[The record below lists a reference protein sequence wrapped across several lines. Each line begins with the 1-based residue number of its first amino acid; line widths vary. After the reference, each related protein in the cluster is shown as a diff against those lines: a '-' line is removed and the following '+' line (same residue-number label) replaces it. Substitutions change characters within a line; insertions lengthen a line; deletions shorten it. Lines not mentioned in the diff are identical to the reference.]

1 MVGEVREEG
10 FPFLRPGMVCCA
22 VMITLDASLQGELA
36 AATARRR
43 TFAII
48 SHPDAGKTTLTEK
61 LLLYSGMIRTAG
73 MVRGRKGGKVAASD
87 WMGMEQER
95 GISITASAMQ
105 FPYKQAVINL
115 LDTPGHQ
122 DFSEDTY
129 RTLTA
134 ADSAIMVID
143 AAKGVEAQTRK
154 LFAVCRLRRIPV
166 LTLINKMD
174 LPGRPPLDLMTEVEQ
189 ALDIH
194 ASAINWPIGSGSE
207 FTGIV
212 TRADGH
218 VQLFSKTA
226 PGGATKVTVNDLR
239 LADLERTVRIS
250 SEVSASLR
258 HDLEL
263 LDIAGNPFSHDRFL
277 GGDVT
282 PVFFASALTNFGI
295 ESFLD
300 AFIRLAPGPGARLA
314 DAENGREVAIDPV
327 TSPFSAYV
335 FKLQANMNPKHRD
348 STAFLRV
355 CSGRFERDM
364 MVKHHRLNREV
375 RLSRPHSLVAQARST
390 VEEAFPGDILGI
402 INPGL
407 FAIGDTISLSGG
419 FNFKPLPQFQP
430 EIFARIRPVDVGKR
444 KTFDKGMEQMAQE
457 GTVQILR
464 SLNDLESLVAAV
476 GRLQFDVLQYRL
488 RQEYRV
494 ETLLDA
500 LPYTCSA
507 WLDGNPATF
516 KAPSA
521 SMIVKDQRG
530 RVVVLFGDAVMKTI
544 ARDRN
549 PDHPLKDMG

>member
-1 MVGEVREEG
+1 M
-10 FPFLRPGMVCCA
+10 LRAM
-22 VMITLDASLQGELA
+22 MRTDTTEHNELA
-36 AATARRR
+36 IATAKRR

-61 LLLYSGMIRTAG
+61 LLLYSGLIRTAG
-73 MVRGRKGGKVAASD
+73 MVRGRKGGKTAASD

-105 FPYKQAVINL
+105 FPYKEAIINL

-166 LTLINKMD
+166 LTLVNKMD

-189 ALDIH
+189 ALTIH
-194 ASAINWPIGSGSE
+194 ASAVNWPIGSGSD
-207 FTGIV
+207 FAGIV
-212 TRADGH
+212 TRADNR
-218 VQLFSKTA
+218 VALFSKTA
-226 PGGATKVTVNDLR
+226 HGGATKVDVQTMALEDLAKSGR
-239 LADLERTVRIS
+239 VS
-250 SEVSASLR
+250 PEVMTQVQ

-263 LDIAGNPFSHDRFL
+263 LTIAGNPLSHEQFL
-277 GGDVT
+277 GGEVT
-282 PVFFASALTNFGI
+282 PVFFASALTNFGV

-300 AFIRLAPGPGARLA
+300 AFVQLAPAPGARLA
-314 DAENGREVAIDPV
+314 DTDDGGEQSIDPIEQ
-327 TSPFSAYV
+327 PFSAYV

-364 MVKHHRLNREV
+364 VVKHHRLGRDV
-375 RLSRPHSLVAQARST
+375 RLSRPHSLVAQERST
-390 VEEAFPGDILGI
+390 VEEAFPGDIIGI
-402 INPGL
+402 INPGV
-407 FAIGDTISLSGG
+407 FAIGDTISVTGG
-419 FNFKPLPQFQP
+419 FRFKPLPQFQP
-430 EIFARIRPVDVGKR
+430 EIFARIRPTDVGKR
-444 KTFDKGMEQMAQE
+444 KSFDKGMEQMAQE
-457 GTVQILR
+457 GTVQIMR
-464 SLNDLESLVAAV
+464 SLNDLESLAAAV

-488 RQEYRV
+488 RHEYRV
-494 ETLLDA
+494 ETVLDT
-500 LPYTCSA
+500 LPFTCSA
-507 WLDGNPATF
+507 WLEGDPETF
-516 KAPSA
+516 KRPSA

-530 RVVVLFGDAVMKTI
+530 RVVVLFGDHLMKTI

-549 PDHPLKDMG
+549 PDHVLKDMG

>member
-1 MVGEVREEG
+1 M
-10 FPFLRPGMVCCA
+10 LRAM
-22 VMITLDASLQGELA
+22 MRTDTTEHNELA
-36 AATARRR
+36 IATAKRR

-61 LLLYSGMIRTAG
+61 LLLYSGLIRTAG
-73 MVRGRKGGKVAASD
+73 MVRGRKGGKTAASD

-105 FPYKQAVINL
+105 FPYKEAIINL

-166 LTLINKMD
+166 LTLVNKMD

-189 ALDIH
+189 ALTIH
-194 ASAINWPIGSGSE
+194 ASAVNWPIGSGSD
-207 FTGIV
+207 FAGIV
-212 TRADGH
+212 TRADNR
-218 VQLFSKTA
+218 VALFSKTA
-226 PGGATKVTVNDLR
+226 HGGATKVDVQTMALEDLAKSGR
-239 LADLERTVRIS
+239 VS
-250 SEVSASLR
+250 PEVMAQVQ

-263 LDIAGNPFSHDRFL
+263 LTIAGNPLSHEQFL
-277 GGDVT
+277 GGEVT
-282 PVFFASALTNFGI
+282 PLFFASALTNFGV

-300 AFIRLAPGPGARLA
+300 AFVQLAPAPGARLA
-314 DAENGREVAIDPV
+314 DTDDGGEQSIDPIEQ
-327 TSPFSAYV
+327 PFSAYV

-364 MVKHHRLNREV
+364 VVKHHRLGRDV
-375 RLSRPHSLVAQARST
+375 RLSRPHSLVAQERST
-390 VEEAFPGDILGI
+390 VEEAFPGDIIGI
-402 INPGL
+402 INPGV
-407 FAIGDTISLSGG
+407 FAIGDTISVTGG
-419 FNFKPLPQFQP
+419 FRFKPLPQFQP
-430 EIFARIRPVDVGKR
+430 EIFARIRPTDVGKR
-444 KTFDKGMEQMAQE
+444 KSFDKGMEQMAQE
-457 GTVQILR
+457 GTVQIMR

-488 RQEYRV
+488 RHEYRV
-494 ETLLDA
+494 ETVLDT
-500 LPYTCSA
+500 LPFTCSA
-507 WLDGNPATF
+507 WLEGDPETF
-516 KAPSA
+516 KRPSA

-530 RVVVLFGDAVMKTI
+530 RVVVLFGDHLMKTI

-549 PDHPLKDMG
+549 PDHVLKDMG

>member
-1 MVGEVREEG
+1 M
-10 FPFLRPGMVCCA
+10 LRWIMQTGA
-22 VMITLDASLQGELA
+22 TFQGELA
-36 AATARRR
+36 SATAKRR

-61 LLLYSGMIRTAG
+61 LLLYSGLIRTAG
-73 MVRGRKGGKVAASD
+73 MVRGRKGGKTAASD

-105 FPYKQAVINL
+105 FPYKDTIINL

-154 LFAVCRLRRIPV
+154 LFAVCRMRRIPV
-166 LTLINKMD
+166 LTLVNKMD

-189 ALDIH
+189 ALNIH
-194 ASAINWPIGSGSE
+194 ASAVNWPIGSGSD
-207 FTGIV
+207 FVGIV
-212 TRADGH
+212 TRSDSH
-218 VQLFSKTA
+218 VELFSKTA
-226 PGGATKVTVNDLR
+226 HGGATKVNVETMMLDDLKGSGR
-239 LADLERTVRIS
+239 
-250 SEVSASLR
+250 VSQDVMDQVR

-263 LDIAGNPFSHDRFL
+263 LEIAGNPFSRKEFL
-277 GGDVT
+277 EGEIT
-282 PVFFASALTNFGI
+282 PVFFASALTNFGV

-300 AFIRLAPGPGARLA
+300 AFSNLAPAPGARSA
-314 DAENGREVAIDPV
+314 DGEDGTELSIDPIQM
-327 TSPFSAYV
+327 PFSAYV

-364 MVKHHRLNREV
+364 VVKHHRLGRDV
-375 RLSRPHSLVAQARST
+375 RLSRPHSLVAQERST
-390 VEEAFPGDILGI
+390 VEEAFPGDIIGI

-407 FAIGDTISLSGG
+407 FAIGDTISVTGG

-430 EIFARIRPVDVGKR
+430 EIFARIRPTDVGKR
-444 KTFDKGMEQMAQE
+444 KAFDKGMEQMAQE
-457 GTVQILR
+457 GTVQIMR

-488 RQEYRV
+488 RHEYRV
-494 ETLLDA
+494 ETVLDA
-500 LPYTCSA
+500 LPFTCSA
-507 WLDGNPATF
+507 WLHGDPNTF

-521 SMIVKDQRG
+521 SMIVKDQRE
-530 RVVVLFGDAVMKTI
+530 RVVVLFGDNLMKTI

-549 PDHPLKDMG
+549 PGHTLKDMG

>member
-1 MVGEVREEG
+1 M
-10 FPFLRPGMVCCA
+10 LRAM
-22 VMITLDASLQGELA
+22 MRTDTTEHNELA
-36 AATARRR
+36 IATAKRR

-61 LLLYSGMIRTAG
+61 LLLYSGLIRTAG
-73 MVRGRKGGKVAASD
+73 MVRGRKGGKTAASD

-105 FPYKQAVINL
+105 FPYKDAIINL

-166 LTLINKMD
+166 LTLVNKMD

-189 ALDIH
+189 ALTIH
-194 ASAINWPIGSGSE
+194 ASAVNWPIGSGSD
-207 FTGIV
+207 FAGIV
-212 TRADGH
+212 TRADNR
-218 VQLFSKTA
+218 VALFSKTA
-226 PGGATKVTVNDLR
+226 HGGATKVDVQTMALEDLATSGR
-239 LADLERTVRIS
+239 VS
-250 SEVSASLR
+250 PEVMAQVQ

-263 LDIAGNPFSHDRFL
+263 LTIAGNPLSHDQFL
-277 GGDVT
+277 GGEVT
-282 PVFFASALTNFGI
+282 PVFFASALTNFGV

-300 AFIRLAPGPGARLA
+300 AFVQLAPAPGARLA
-314 DAENGREVAIDPV
+314 DTDDGGEQSIDPIEQ
-327 TSPFSAYV
+327 PFSAYV

-364 MVKHHRLNREV
+364 VVKHHRLGRDV
-375 RLSRPHSLVAQARST
+375 RLSRPHSLVAQERST
-390 VEEAFPGDILGI
+390 VEEAFPGDIIGI
-402 INPGL
+402 INPGV
-407 FAIGDTISLSGG
+407 FAIGDTISVTGG
-419 FNFKPLPQFQP
+419 FRFKPLPQFQP
-430 EIFARIRPVDVGKR
+430 EIFARIRPTDVGKR
-444 KTFDKGMEQMAQE
+444 KSFDKGMEQMAQE

-488 RQEYRV
+488 RHEYRV
-494 ETLLDA
+494 ETVLDT
-500 LPYTCSA
+500 LPFTCSA
-507 WLDGNPATF
+507 WLEGDPDTF
-516 KAPSA
+516 KRPSA

-530 RVVVLFGDAVMKTI
+530 RVVVLFGDHLMKTI

-549 PDHPLKDMG
+549 PDHVLKDMG

>member
-1 MVGEVREEG
+1 MTPNTTV
-10 FPFLRPGMVCCA
+10 
-22 VMITLDASLQGELA
+22 QHELA
-36 AATARRR
+36 TATAQRR

-105 FPYKQAVINL
+105 FHYKDAVINL

-154 LFAVCRLRRIPV
+154 LFAVCRMRRIPV
-166 LTLINKMD
+166 LTLMNKMD
-174 LPGRPPLDLMTEVEQ
+174 LPGRAPLDLMTEVEQ
-189 ALDIH
+189 ALNIH
-194 ASAINWPIGSGSE
+194 ASAMTWPIGSGSE
-207 FTGIV
+207 FAGV
-212 TRADGH
+212 VNRASGR
-218 VQLFSKTA
+218 VQLFSKTS
-226 PGGATKVTVNDLR
+226 PGGATRVGVD
-239 LADLERTVRIS
+239 
-250 SEVSASLR
+250 EVSWEELRASGRVHDEVLAQVE

-263 LDIAGNPFSHDRFL
+263 VEIAGNPFNREAFL
-277 GGDVT
+277 AGEVT

-300 AFIRLAPGPGARLA
+300 AFVRLAPSPGARQA
-314 DAENGREVAIDPV
+314 DRLDGTEISIDPIEQ
-327 TSPFSAYV
+327 PFSAYV

-364 MVKHHRLNREV
+364 MVKHHRLDREV
-375 RLSRPHSLVAQARST
+375 RLSRPHSLVAQDRTT
-390 VEEAFPGDILGI
+390 VEEAYPGDIIGI
-402 INPGL
+402 INPGI
-407 FAIGDTISLSGG
+407 FAIGDTISTTGG

-430 EIFARIRPVDVGKR
+430 EIFARIRPKDVGKR
-444 KTFDKGMEQMAQE
+444 KAFDKGVRQMTQE
-457 GTVQILR
+457 GTVQLMKT
-464 SLNDLESLVAAV
+464 LNDQEPLIAAV

-488 RQEYRV
+488 RDEYRV
-494 ETLLDA
+494 ETILEPLSF
-500 LPYTCSA
+500 TCSA
-507 WLDGNPATF
+507 WLEGDPAGF
-516 KAPSA
+516 KLPSD
-521 SMIVKDQRG
+521 SMMVRDERD
-530 RVVVLFGDAVMKTI
+530 RVVLLFETPLMKNI

-549 PDHPLKDMG
+549 PHHRLLDMG

>member
-1 MVGEVREEG
+1 M
-10 FPFLRPGMVCCA
+10 LRAM
-22 VMITLDASLQGELA
+22 MRTDTTEHNELA
-36 AATARRR
+36 IATAKRR

-61 LLLYSGMIRTAG
+61 LLLYSGLIRTAG
-73 MVRGRKGGKVAASD
+73 MVRGRKGGKTAASD

-105 FPYKQAVINL
+105 FPYKEAIINL

-166 LTLINKMD
+166 LTLVNKMD

-189 ALDIH
+189 ALTIH
-194 ASAINWPIGSGSE
+194 ASAVNWPIGSGSD
-207 FTGIV
+207 FAGIV
-212 TRADGH
+212 TRADNR
-218 VQLFSKTA
+218 VALFSKTA
-226 PGGATKVTVNDLR
+226 HGGATKVDVQTMALEDLAKSGR
-239 LADLERTVRIS
+239 VS
-250 SEVSASLR
+250 PEVMTQVQ

-263 LDIAGNPFSHDRFL
+263 LTIAGNPLSHEQFL
-277 GGDVT
+277 GGEVT
-282 PVFFASALTNFGI
+282 PVFFASALTNFGV

-300 AFIRLAPGPGARLA
+300 AFVQLAPAPGARLA
-314 DAENGREVAIDPV
+314 DTDDGGEQSIDPIEQ
-327 TSPFSAYV
+327 PFSAYV

-364 MVKHHRLNREV
+364 VVKHHRLGRDV
-375 RLSRPHSLVAQARST
+375 RLSRPHSLVAQERST
-390 VEEAFPGDILGI
+390 VEEAFPGDIIGI
-402 INPGL
+402 INPGV
-407 FAIGDTISLSGG
+407 FAIGDTISVTGG
-419 FNFKPLPQFQP
+419 FRFKPLPQFQP
-430 EIFARIRPVDVGKR
+430 EIFARIRPTDVGKR
-444 KTFDKGMEQMAQE
+444 KSFDKGMEQMAQE
-457 GTVQILR
+457 GTVQIMR

-488 RQEYRV
+488 RHEYRV
-494 ETLLDA
+494 ETVLDT
-500 LPYTCSA
+500 LPFTCSA
-507 WLDGNPATF
+507 WLEGDPETF
-516 KAPSA
+516 KRPSA

-530 RVVVLFGDAVMKTI
+530 RVVVLFGDHLMKTI

-549 PDHPLKDMG
+549 PDHVLKDMG

>member
-1 MVGEVREEG
+1 
-10 FPFLRPGMVCCA
+10 MVCCTPIMA
-22 VMITLDASLQGELA
+22 TDVSLQTDLTN
-36 AATARRR
+36 ATARRR

-61 LLLYSGMIRTAG
+61 LLLYSGLIRTAG
-73 MVRGRKGGKVAASD
+73 MVRGRKGGKTAASD

-105 FPYKQAVINL
+105 FPYKDAIINL

-154 LFAVCRLRRIPV
+154 LFAVCRMRGIPV

-189 ALDIH
+189 ALSIH
-194 ASAINWPIGSGSE
+194 ASAINWPIGSGSD
-207 FTGIV
+207 FVGIV
-212 TRADGH
+212 TRADDR
-218 VQLFSKTA
+218 VQLFSRTA
-226 PGGATKVTVNDLR
+226 HGGATKVHVDNLL
-239 LADLERTVRIS
+239 LADLARSGKVAEDLIAQV
-250 SEVSASLR
+250 R

-263 LDIAGNPFSHDRFL
+263 LDIAGNPFSREPFL
-277 GGDVT
+277 AGEVT
-282 PVFFASALTNFGI
+282 PLFFASALTNFGI
-295 ESFLD
+295 ENFLD
-300 AFIRLAPGPGARLA
+300 AFVTLAPSPGARPA
-314 DAENGREVAIDPV
+314 DGDDGTEVMVDP
-327 TSPFSAYV
+327 TTTPFSAYV

-348 STAFLRV
+348 STAFLRI

-364 MVKHHRLNREV
+364 IVKHHRLGREV
-375 RLSRPHSLVAQARST
+375 RLSRPHSLVAQDRST
-390 VEEAFPGDILGI
+390 VEEAFPGDIIGI

-407 FAIGDTISLSGG
+407 FAIGDTISVTGG

-430 EIFARIRPVDVGKR
+430 EIFARIRPTDVSKR
-444 KTFDKGMEQMAQE
+444 KAFDKGMEQMAQE
-457 GTVQILR
+457 GTVQIMK

-488 RQEYRV
+488 REEYRV
-494 ETLLDA
+494 ETVLDV
-500 LPYTCSA
+500 LPFTCSA
-507 WLDGNPATF
+507 WLEGDSSTF
-516 KAPSA
+516 KSPSA
-521 SMIVKDQRG
+521 SMMVKDQRG
-530 RVVVLFGDAVMKTI
+530 RVVVLFGDNLMKTI

-549 PDHPLKDMG
+549 PDHVLRDMG

>member
-1 MVGEVREEG
+1 MASAHVSL
-10 FPFLRPGMVCCA
+10 FPNRRGMLRDDMS
-22 VMITLDASLQGELA
+22 TASTEQSELA
-36 AATARRR
+36 AATAKRR

-61 LLLYSGMIRTAG
+61 LLLYSGLIRTAG
-73 MVRGRKGGKVAASD
+73 MVRGRKGGKTAASD

-105 FPYKQAVINL
+105 FPYKHAVINL

-154 LFAVCRLRRIPV
+154 LFAVCRMRRIPV
-166 LTLINKMD
+166 LTFVNKMD

-189 ALDIH
+189 ALSIH
-194 ASAINWPIGSGSE
+194 ASAVNWPIGSGSD
-207 FTGIV
+207 FAGIV
-212 TRADGH
+212 TRDDQRVAM
-218 VQLFSKTA
+218 FSKT
-226 PGGATKVTVNDLR
+226 PHGGATKVDVQMMD
-239 LADLERTVRIS
+239 LADLAS
-250 SEVSASLR
+250 SGRVSPDVMGPVE

-263 LDIAGNPFSHDRFL
+263 LAIAGNPFTRDAFL
-277 GGDVT
+277 EGDVT
-282 PVFFASALTNFGI
+282 PVFFGSALTNFGV

-300 AFIRLAPGPGARLA
+300 AFVDLAPSPGARPA
-314 DAENGREVAIDPV
+314 DGDDGNELAIDPIDR
-327 TSPFSAYV
+327 PFSAYV

-364 MVKHHRLNREV
+364 VVKHHRLGRDV
-375 RLSRPHSLVAQARST
+375 RLSRPHSLVAQERST
-390 VEEAFPGDILGI
+390 VEEAFPGDIIGI
-402 INPGL
+402 INPGV
-407 FAIGDTISLSGG
+407 FAIGDTISVTGG
-419 FNFKPLPQFQP
+419 FAFKPLPQFQP
-430 EIFARIRPVDVGKR
+430 ELFARIRPTDVGKR
-444 KTFDKGMEQMAQE
+444 KAFDKGTEQMAQE
-457 GTVQILR
+457 GTVQIMR

-488 RQEYRV
+488 RHEYRV
-494 ETLLDA
+494 ETVLDL

-507 WLDGNPATF
+507 WLEGNPETF

-521 SMIVKDQRG
+521 SMLVKDQRG
-530 RVVVLFGDAVMKTI
+530 RVVVLFQDVLMKNI
-544 ARDRN
+544 GRERN
-549 PDHPLKDMG
+549 PEHVLKEMG

>member
-1 MVGEVREEG
+1 MMRTDTTEHNEV
-10 FPFLRPGMVCCA
+10 A
-22 VMITLDASLQGELA
+22 I
-36 AATARRR
+36 ATAKRR

-61 LLLYSGMIRTAG
+61 LLLYSGLIRTAG
-73 MVRGRKGGKVAASD
+73 MVRGRKGGKTAASD

-105 FPYKQAVINL
+105 FPYKEAIINL

-166 LTLINKMD
+166 LTLVNKMD

-189 ALDIH
+189 ALTIH
-194 ASAINWPIGSGSE
+194 ASAVNWPIGSGSD
-207 FTGIV
+207 FAGIV
-212 TRADGH
+212 TRADNR
-218 VQLFSKTA
+218 VALFSKTA
-226 PGGATKVTVNDLR
+226 HGGATKVDVQTMALEN
-239 LADLERTVRIS
+239 LARGGRIS
-250 SEVSASLR
+250 PDVMAQVQ

-263 LDIAGNPFSHDRFL
+263 LTIAGNPLSHEQFL
-277 GGDVT
+277 GGEVT

-300 AFIRLAPGPGARLA
+300 AFVQLAPSPGARLA
-314 DAENGREVAIDPV
+314 DSDDGGERSIDPIEQ
-327 TSPFSAYV
+327 PFSAYV

-364 MVKHHRLNREV
+364 VVKHHRLGRDV
-375 RLSRPHSLVAQARST
+375 RLSRPHSLVAQERST
-390 VEEAFPGDILGI
+390 VEEAFPGDIIGI
-402 INPGL
+402 INPGV
-407 FAIGDTISLSGG
+407 FAIGDTISVTGG
-419 FNFKPLPQFQP
+419 FRFKPLPQFQP
-430 EIFARIRPVDVGKR
+430 EIFARIRPTDVGKR
-444 KTFDKGMEQMAQE
+444 KSFDKGMEQMAQE
-457 GTVQILR
+457 GTVQIMR
-464 SLNDLESLVAAV
+464 SLNDLESFVAAV

-488 RQEYRV
+488 RHEYRV
-494 ETLLDA
+494 ETVLDT
-500 LPYTCSA
+500 LPFACSA
-507 WLDGNPATF
+507 WLEGDPGTF

-521 SMIVKDQRG
+521 SMIVKDQRD
-530 RVVVLFGDAVMKTI
+530 RVVVLFGDQLMKTI

-549 PDHPLKDMG
+549 PDHVLKDMG